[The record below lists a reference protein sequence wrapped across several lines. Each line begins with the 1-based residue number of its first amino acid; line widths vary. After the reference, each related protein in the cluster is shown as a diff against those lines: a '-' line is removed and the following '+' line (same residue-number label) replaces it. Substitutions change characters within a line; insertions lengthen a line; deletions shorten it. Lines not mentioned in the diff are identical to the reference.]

1 MKSLLIYF
9 IYNQLSFVLCVE
21 NFYLKWFSNE
31 TKFPIIFSHQTSKP
45 DNYIWYKHYEKNY
58 VDKLVEINENSY
70 KTEINS
76 NNGLNTLKIL
86 NFNFNTTDQLDHYR
100 LRLKRQIINSEEDS
114 FIFTLAYLKDF
125 YISIHEDRNHLNATC
140 IAKVSIPLGVN
151 EDHTL
156 WLSDQIQAIVDLNF
170 DIIDPNSN
178 SDRRRRKREV
188 RRSSSF
194 DRLLMNIKFEGVP
207 IIQYKTSK
215 SMSFDNLKCKLL
227 LTSYDN
233 SLIKESIYKFF
244 EHTSSIFPS
253 TPKIVIQN
261 KKINSSSRLNFQK
274 LILLL
279 VMGVLFIYR
288 AN

>member
-1 MKSLLIYF
+1 MNSLLVYLIYLT
-9 IYNQLSFVLCVE
+9 QLSFVFCIE
-21 NFYLKWFSNE
+21 NYYLKWFQNE

-45 DNYIWYKHYEKNY
+45 DNYIWYKHFEKTY
-58 VDKLVEINENSY
+58 ADKLSDNSY
-70 KTEINS
+70 KSEINS
-76 NNGLNTLKIL
+76 NNGLNVLKIL

-100 LRLKRQIINSEEDS
+100 LRLKKQILNSDEDS

-125 YISIHEDRNHLNATC
+125 YISVHEDRNHLNATC

-156 WLSDQIQAIVDLNF
+156 WLSDQIQTNVELNF

-178 SDRRRRKREV
+178 VDRRRRKREV

-207 IIQYKTSK
+207 IIQHKSSKTV
-215 SMSFDNLKCKLL
+215 SFDNLKCKLL

-233 SLIKESIYKFF
+233 SVIKESIYKFF
-244 EHTSSIFPS
+244 DQPTSRFTY

-261 KKINSSSRLNFQK
+261 KKANHGNRINFQK
-274 LILLL
+274 SILLL
-279 VMGVLFIYR
+279 IIGVLLFI
-288 AN
+288 

>member
-1 MKSLLIYF
+1 MNSLLVYLIYLT
-9 IYNQLSFVLCVE
+9 QLSFVFCIE
-21 NFYLKWFSNE
+21 NYYLKWFQNE

-45 DNYIWYKHYEKNY
+45 DNYIWYKHFEKTY
-58 VDKLVEINENSY
+58 ADKLSDNSY
-70 KTEINS
+70 KSEINS
-76 NNGLNTLKIL
+76 NNGLNVLKIL

-100 LRLKRQIINSEEDS
+100 LRLKKQILNSDEDS

-125 YISIHEDRNHLNATC
+125 YISVHEDRNHLNATC

-156 WLSDQIQAIVDLNF
+156 WLSDQIQTNVELNF
-170 DIIDPNSN
+170 DIIDPNSKV
-178 SDRRRRKREV
+178 DRRRRKREV

-207 IIQYKTSK
+207 IIQHKSSKTV
-215 SMSFDNLKCKLL
+215 SFDNLKCKLL

-233 SLIKESIYKFF
+233 SVIKESIYKFF
-244 EHTSSIFPS
+244 DQPTSRFTY

-261 KKINSSSRLNFQK
+261 KKANHGNRINFQK
-274 LILLL
+274 SILLL
-279 VMGVLFIYR
+279 IIGVLLFI
-288 AN
+288 